1 MPLGT
6 QTFALNAGRINKF
19 KGGILSHAAVVE
31 VIARHGRQI
40 EMPKNVGDVIIQRR
54 WLPYGATSS
63 SQNTFFANGTGDR
76 GSAIVNAH
84 LTAEGVT
91 PPSET
96 ISSVDV
102 QTIPQQYSCLYAFT
116 DKTFYLHEDDIPK
129 VMLEQIGERVALV
142 NEMIDWGVL
151 RSCTNQFFGGTG
163 TTIATVNNSVSVGM
177 LRSIITSLQRQHAK
191 FVTSTLAASAKYGT
205 DPVAGGY
212 VLVSHTDLEH
222 NFEDLPGFTRV
233 EKYASGRPMEHEIGK
248 VGKIRIVLSPDLP
261 AFQDAGAA
269 IGATGCAS
277 TTGVNIDVYPFVVYG
292 KDAWSQLSVR
302 GLSALNP
309 TYLPPTTKSKSDPFG
324 QRGLAGTMWWKAA
337 TVENSGWMA
346 VGFVGLKSEVN

>member
-1 MPLGT
+1 MPQGT
-6 QTFALNAGRINKF
+6 QTFALTPGRVNKF
-19 KGGILSHAAVVE
+19 RGGILSHAAVVE

-40 EMPKNVGDVIIQRR
+40 EMPKNVGDVILQRR
-54 WLPYGATSS
+54 WIPYGATTS
-63 SQNTFFANGTGDR
+63 SQNTFFSNGNGDR
-76 GSAIVNAH
+76 GNAIVQAH
-84 LTAEGVT
+84 LTVEGVT
-91 PPSET
+91 PPSDT
-96 ISSVDV
+96 IQAVDV

-129 VMLEQIGERVALV
+129 AMLEQIGERVALV

-163 TTIATVNNSVSVGM
+163 TTVATVNGPVTVGL
-177 LRSIITSLQRQHAK
+177 LRSIITALQRQHAK
-191 FVTSTLAASAKYGT
+191 FVTSTLAASAKYAT
-205 DPVAGGY
+205 DPVASGY

-261 AFQDAGAA
+261 SLQDAGAA
-269 IGATGCAS
+269 VGATGCAS
-277 TTGVNIDVYPFVVYG
+277 TSLSNIDVYPFVVYG
-292 KDAWSQLSVR
+292 KDAWSQLAVR
-302 GLSALNP
+302 GLSALAP
-309 TYLPPTTKSKSDPFG
+309 TYLPPTTKTKSDPFG

-337 TVENSGWMA
+337 TIENNSWVA
-346 VGFVGLKSEVN
+346 VGFVGLKSEVS

>member
-1 MPLGT
+1 MPQGT
-6 QTFALNAGRINKF
+6 QTFALNPGRINKF

-54 WLPYGATSS
+54 WIPYGASS
-63 SQNTFFANGTGDR
+63 TSQNTFFSNGTGDR
-76 GSAIVNAH
+76 GSAIVTAH

-91 PPSET
+91 PPSDT

-129 VMLEQIGERVALV
+129 AMLEQIGERVALV

-163 TTIATVNNSVSVGM
+163 TTLATVNGPVTVGLM
-177 LRSIITSLQRQHAK
+177 RSIITALQRQHAK
-191 FVTSTLAASAKYGT
+191 FVTSTLGASAKYAT
-205 DPVAGGY
+205 DPVAAGY

-233 EKYASGRPMEHEIGK
+233 EKYASGTPMDNEIGK

-261 AFQDAGAA
+261 SFQDGGAA

-277 TTGVNIDVYPFVVYG
+277 TTGSNIDVYPFVVYG

-309 TYLPPTTKSKSDPFG
+309 TYIPPGVKTKEDAFG
-324 QRGLAGTMWWKAA
+324 QRGVAGTIWWKAA

-346 VGFVGLKSEVN
+346 VGFVGLRSEVS